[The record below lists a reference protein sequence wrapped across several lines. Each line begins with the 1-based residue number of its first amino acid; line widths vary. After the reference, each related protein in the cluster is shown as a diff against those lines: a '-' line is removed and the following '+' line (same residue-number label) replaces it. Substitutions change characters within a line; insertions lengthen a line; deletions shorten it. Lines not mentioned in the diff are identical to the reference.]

1 MTQFA
6 KYTYHLQ
13 VLVISADIVEE
24 KNIYLSFRNERIQE
38 KKNKAA
44 HTPLGFS
51 SQIKLEHNDI
61 TDFIGMVKD
70 LNTVIQ

>member
-24 KNIYLSFRNERIQE
+24 KNIYLSFRNERIKE
-38 KKNKAA
+38 NKNKAT
-44 HTPLGFS
+44 HTPLGLS
-51 SQIKLEHNDI
+51 SQITLEPNDI